1 MGHFTG
7 VATRVVVGD
16 PDSLA
21 GQFFD
26 AIYSEDSDAIDAF
39 DLLDLGVVLRRNKTD
54 FIASIYNSSAYFDAW
69 EWQVVEDTKKG
80 RRYSSRASTHFTN
93 RDIWLTLLNHL
104 KDDLVVSE
112 GDIVYREVYES
123 GDMENVIA
131 FVGGEFV
138 VREVFGWEG
147 GDEHDDHPSNKD
159 AVDGQTWEDY
169 LAWEET
175 WFRGWN
181 LSLLSA

>member
-7 VATRVVVGD
+7 VATCVVVGD

-26 AIYSEDSDAIDAF
+26 AVYADNADAVEAF
-39 DLLDLGVVLRRNKTD
+39 DLLDLGVVLRGDKTD
-54 FIASIYNSSAYFDAW
+54 FIASIYNDSAYFDAW
-69 EWQVVEDTKKG
+69 VWQVAEETKKG

-93 RDIWLTLLNHL
+93 REIWLTVLNHL

-123 GDMENVIA
+123 GYMEYVIA
-131 FVGGEFV
+131 FVNGEFV
-138 VREVFGWEG
+138 VCDGFKWEG
-147 GDEHDDHPSNKD
+147 GEENDDHPSNKD
-159 AVDGQTWEDY
+159 AVEGQSWAEY

-175 WFRGWN
+175 WFPGWN
-181 LSLLSA
+181 LSLLLA